1 MKAALI
7 PAYNEES
14 RIAPIIL
21 KAKKHVDII
30 IVCDD
35 GSTDLTGEISHSLG
49 AYVVRHER
57 NMGYGMAL
65 RTLFSEAIKR
75 GVDIAVTLDADGQHD
90 PDFIPKLI
98 EPIEKGDAD
107 LVIGSRFIE
116 GGSAPGISLSR
127 KLALTFL
134 NFLGRKATKLGVRD
148 TQSGMRAYSRQAL
161 EIALEAMERGM
172 AVSLGILKEV
182 SEAGLRVKEIP
193 IKVSYGVSKPS
204 KNPLLHFSE
213 LIAAI
218 LRIVLED
225 KPLLYL
231 GVPGI
236 VFMLVSLYF
245 GWWALSLYLSTRYF
259 SIPMALISVG
269 SLLAGFLLVIT
280 SFQLYSI
287 SRIRL
292 EIRKLREN
300 SDKTSIGN
308 SFGQ

>member
-14 RIAPIIL
+14 RIAPVIL
-21 KAKKHVDII
+21 KAKRYVDMV

-35 GSTDLTGEISHSLG
+35 GSTDLTGKISRSLK

-57 NMGYGMAL
+57 NMGYGAAL
-65 RTLFSEAIKR
+65 HTLFSEAIKR

-90 PDFIPKLI
+90 PDFIPTLI
-98 EPIEKGDAD
+98 KPIEKGDAD
-107 LVIGSRFIE
+107 LVIGSRFIR
-116 GGSAPGISLSR
+116 GGSAPRISIYR
-127 KLALTFL
+127 RLALTLL
-134 NFLGRKATKLGVRD
+134 NFLGRKATKLEVSD

-161 EIALEAMERGM
+161 EVALESMEKGM
-172 AVSLGILKEV
+172 AMSLGILKEI
-182 SEAGLRVKEIP
+182 SEAGLKVEEIP
-193 IKVSYGVSKPS
+193 IQVSYGMSKPS
-204 KNPLLHFSE
+204 RNPLLHFSE

-218 LRIVLED
+218 LRIVLEE

-236 VFMLVSLYF
+236 ISLLISFYF
-245 GWWALSLYLSTRYF
+245 GWWILSLYLSTRYF

-269 SLLAGFLLVIT
+269 SLITGFLLIIT

-292 EIRKLREN
+292 EIRKLRGSSDESNHRN
-300 SDKTSIGN
+300 SSLG
-308 SFGQ
+308 